1 MEIWVKY
8 RVLLVA
14 LLALGGAM
22 VVPEGEAAPVA
33 AENREAMVKQ
43 YLQKAHD
50 LEREGRSREAISYLD
65 SAEKL
70 GCDRPMVYWLRGECL
85 QAIKMHEQAIVQ
97 YKKAMA
103 RAQALHLPDRLTW
116 YLPSKARSEAAL
128 GHDDQA
134 IADYT
139 RAIELKSRNAQVFA
153 SRGDLYLKQKK
164 YQMAVDDYSSALR
177 VRVVI
182 ENKGRILLNRA
193 LAYEKLGKPHMAQMD
208 RLKVRQIAQDCDL
221 EK

>member
-1 MEIWVKY
+1 
-8 RVLLVA
+8 
-14 LLALGGAM
+14 
-22 VVPEGEAAPVA
+22 
-33 AENREAMVKQ
+33 
-43 YLQKAHD
+43 
-50 LEREGRSREAISYLD
+50 
-65 SAEKL
+65 
-70 GCDRPMVYWLRGECL
+70 
-85 QAIKMHEQAIVQ
+85 
-97 YKKAMA
+97 MA